1 MVALYG
7 LTSTAI
13 WYQSRSTSRSFAVL
27 SLKTEAEAIA
37 SYLASSRRID
47 PPELAEPEH
56 SALPLWIRILE
67 EGQVV
72 GATPGIP
79 DLPVAAGLPD
89 LRSTDQVRYLES
101 PMPLAVVQHEVGGR
115 RPGMIV
121 EAVGSLVDLR
131 RRERKLGLGLLLG
144 GLAVLPLAG
153 LGGRWLAGR
162 TLRSLDSLVGSI
174 RRIESGS
181 PGSRLTLPP
190 SSFEEVAIVANA
202 FNDLLERLQATLEG
216 MRRFTADASHE
227 IRNPLS
233 VLRTGLE
240 VALRRP
246 RAPEE
251 YQLLLRQNLREI
263 ERLDA
268 VVEGLLAL
276 ARQEPGS
283 GVALARAPLDFSG
296 LLTQTLESFAVVAAE
311 RGVTL
316 DGGIPRGLRVEGDE
330 RLLRL
335 VTFNLLDNALKH
347 SPEGSSVRLR
357 LTSVEGQL
365 ALRVSD
371 QGPGVPEDERPRLF
385 DRYFR
390 GRDASTRGGTGGLGL
405 SVVRWVVEAHG
416 GTVRL
421 VPDPPGT
428 TFEVLLPALV

>member
-1 MVALYG
+1 MV
-7 LTSTAI
+7 
-13 WYQSRSTSRSFAVL
+13 
-27 SLKTEAEAIA
+27 
-37 SYLASSRRID
+37 
-47 PPELAEPEH
+47 
-56 SALPLWIRILE
+56 
-67 EGQVV
+67 
-72 GATPGIP
+72 
-79 DLPVAAGLPD
+79 
-89 LRSTDQVRYLES
+89 
-101 PMPLAVVQHEVGGR
+101 
-115 RPGMIV
+115 V
-121 EAVGSLVDLR
+121 EAVGSIADLR
-131 RRERKLGLGLLLG
+131 NRARRLGTGLFLG

-153 LGGRWLAGR
+153 YGGRWLAAR
-162 TLRSLDSLVGSI
+162 TLRSLEALVGSI
-174 RRIESGS
+174 RRIDSS
-181 PGSRLTLPP
+181 CPSSRLTLPP

-246 RAPEE
+246 RTSEE

-283 GVALARAPLDFSG
+283 GVALARVALDFSA

-311 RGVTL
+311 RGVEL
-316 DGGIPRGLRVEGDE
+316 DAGIPRGLLLEGDE

-335 VTFNLLDNALKH
+335 VAFNLLDNALKH
-347 SPEGSSVRLR
+347 SPEGGRVGLR
-357 LTSVEGQL
+357 LTPVEGQL
-365 ALRVSD
+365 VLRVSD
-371 QGPGVPEDERPRLF
+371 QGPGIPEDERPYLF

-390 GRDASTRGGTGGLGL
+390 GRDASARGGTGGLGL

-421 VPDPPGT
+421 VPDQPGT
-428 TFEVLLPALV
+428 TFEVLLPALA